1 MQLIV
6 AYISV
11 VLIWATTPLA
21 IQWSSESVG
30 FLFGICGRFI
40 LAAIIASGIS
50 LLLKRR
56 LPLEKKAL
64 QTYFIGGVGL
74 SLAMLSVYWSSQYI
88 PSGWISVIFG
98 MSPILT
104 GLFAMKILGDRGLNT
119 LRTAAILFG
128 VAGLYIMLDTGV
140 HYSEHA
146 VYGVAGVFMSAI
158 FYSMNMVLIKK
169 VNANIDSHSSVTGT
183 LLVAAPLFALIWTL
197 SGSEFPDMIPHRASI
212 AILYLAIIGSVLGFL
227 LFYYVL
233 KHVEAM
239 RMSLITLLTPIG
251 ALLLG
256 HLING
261 EPLNREIIIGSI
273 LILTGLLFFEFEGA
287 ICRIKTNKSIRSLH
301 E

>member
-1 MQLIV
+1 MQLVI

-40 LAAIIASGIS
+40 LAAIIATGIS
-50 LLLKRR
+50 LFLKRK

-64 QTYFIGGVGL
+64 QTYCIGGIGL

-88 PSGWISVIFG
+88 PSGWVSIIFG

-104 GLFAMKILGDRGLNT
+104 GVFAMKILGERGLNR
-119 LRTAAILFG
+119 LRTVAILFG
-128 VAGLYIMLDTGV
+128 VSGLYMMLDTGMQ
-140 HYSEHA
+140 YSEHA
-146 VYGVAGVFMSAI
+146 VYGVVGVFMSAAV
-158 FYSMNMVLIKK
+158 YSMNMVLIKK

-183 LLVAAPLFALIWTL
+183 LLIAAPLFALIWAL
-197 SGSEFPDMIPHRASI
+197 SGAEFPKIIPPRTGI
-212 AILYLAIIGSVLGFL
+212 AIIYLAIIGSVLGFL

-256 HLING
+256 HLINS

-287 ICRIKTNKSIRSLH
+287 IRRVKINKPIRS
-301 E
+301 